1 MPELVNIHKSSCAN
15 QAAEILTA
23 GLTRELDSCAP
34 VRTIQMRSKFAPN
47 LQESTKQLMASG
59 NIEDWRLYRGLRN
72 KCVAAQRLD
81 RQIWEK
87 DKLSSSNNNPAKL
100 WKAVKGI
107 IGWGSTGPPT
117 KLFHAGK
124 YVSSPAGLATTMN
137 NYFISKV
144 KKLRASIPVVESDP
158 LSKLRESMEN
168 RQ

>member
-1 MPELVNIHKSSCAN
+1 MVN

-87 DKLSSSNNNPAKL
+87 DKLSSSNNSPAKL

-117 KLFHAGK
+117 KLLNAGK
-124 YVSSPAGLATTMN
+124 YVSSSPGLATTMI
-137 NYFISKV
+137 NYFIGKV
-144 KKLRASIPVVESDP
+144 KKLRGSIPLVERDP
-158 LSKLRESMEN
+158 LPNYESPWKIDSVHSTSSW
-168 RQ
+168 